1 MDTHIYTS
9 INVELCAIWG
19 SLNCTVTQRE
29 RLKTDIIMFLQ
40 HILPLYIFSVCVTL
54 QSHVC
59 F

>member
-1 MDTHIYTS
+1 MDTHICTN
-9 INVELCAIWG
+9 INVECAIWG

-29 RLKTDIIMFLQ
+29 RLKTDIIISLQ
-40 HILPLYIFSVCVTL
+40 HILPLYIFSVYVTL

>member
-29 RLKTDIIMFLQ
+29 RLETDIIMSLQ
-40 HILPLYIFSVCVTL
+40 HILPLYSFSVYVTL
-54 QSHVC
+54 A
-59 F
+59 